1 MAFEIDND
9 FESAVQ
15 IKVIGVG
22 GGGGNAVNRMI
33 TSGVLGAEFIAVN
46 TDKQVLVHSKATHK
60 IQIGEKSTHGQGAG
74 GKPEIGA
81 KSAEESKDSIADALK
96 GTDMVFI
103 TAGMGGGTG
112 TGAAPVIASVAKE
125 MGCLT
130 SGVVTKPFKFEGRR
144 RMLQAQEGIAKL
156 AEHVDSLIVIP
167 NDRLRALDDRKKTIA
182 EAFAEAD
189 EVLLQGVKS
198 ISELIKI
205 PGFINLDFADVTS
218 VMKDAGYA
226 HMGVGRAKGKDKA
239 ECSANAAVSSPLLET
254 SIAGAKGV
262 IISITASDDVDLE
275 DVENAAEIITAKAHE
290 DANITWGIA
299 FDPDLD
305 DEMVITVIATGF
317 DSVAK
322 EPEKAANPF
331 LSAVAPKTAA
341 PAAAPVA
348 APAAPVAPAAPAAPS
363 IPHFGTPAPAAAPV
377 AAPAAAPEAAKEP
390 AKANESGFEDDQ
402 FYIMI
407 NDIIKGKDN
416 Q

>member
-81 KSAEESKDSIADALK
+81 KAAEESRDSIADALK

-112 TGAAPVIASVAKE
+112 TGAAPVIASVAKD

-130 SGVVTKPFKFEGRR
+130 IGVVTKPFKFEGKK
-144 RMLQAQEGIAKL
+144 RMLQAQDGISKL
-156 AEHVDSLIVIP
+156 AESVDSLIVIP
-167 NDRLRALDDRKKTIA
+167 NDRLRALDEKKKTIA

-198 ISELIKI
+198 ISELIKV

-218 VMKDAGYA
+218 VMKEAGYA

-239 ECSANAAVSSPLLET
+239 ECAANAAVSSPLLET

-262 IISITASDDVDLE
+262 IISITASEDVDLE
-275 DVENAAEIITAKAHE
+275 EVENAAEIITEKAHV

-299 FDPDLD
+299 FDSELD

-317 DSVAK
+317 DSKTPAA
-322 EPEKAANPF
+322 EAPKAPAASVNPF
-331 LSAVAPKTAA
+331 AAARAASAAQAA
-341 PAAAPVA
+341 PAAPKAPAAPSAPSIPKFGSNAAPAADA
-348 APAAPVAPAAPAAPS
+348 APAAPVVP
-363 IPHFGTPAPAAAPV
+363 
-377 AAPAAAPEAAKEP
+377 
-390 AKANESGFEDDQ
+390 KANDNGFDENQ
-402 FYIMI
+402 FYVMI
-407 NDIIKGKDN
+407 NDIIKDN
-416 Q
+416 DK